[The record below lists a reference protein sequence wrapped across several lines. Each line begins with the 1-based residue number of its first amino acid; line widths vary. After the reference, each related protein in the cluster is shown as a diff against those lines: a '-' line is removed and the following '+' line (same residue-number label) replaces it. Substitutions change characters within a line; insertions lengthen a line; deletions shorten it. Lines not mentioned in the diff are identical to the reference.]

1 MDGLPYGNPGSW
13 READMNKKIIGFSDK
28 NSVCIL
34 NKKVVGILNKKV
46 ISLSFGITLLVSA
59 IAGCSVQ
66 EVQETAKTKSE
77 VVIPVI
83 FREDPQSGER
93 SNMNLVE
100 AFNEAYQGQY
110 RIDVEWI
117 VESETNYRQQIKELN
132 ALDQLPAIIT
142 DVGFDDNF
150 YQMLVENDRL
160 VDLEPYIEESKEW
173 KDAIREDIYQEMK
186 EENGYIY
193 MSPLGNLMYSSA
205 GIIYNR
211 GLLKEAGYDAFPD
224 TWEGFMQCIE
234 ALESNGITPLAL
246 HGSGTYWV
254 PLLFASAY
262 TSQEE
267 EGMKFL
273 KTRFP
278 GTYQVDAMNRMMTF
292 FKTLYKYTWKDA
304 LEIDYADAEERFYA
318 GEAAI
323 IANGP
328 WMFMAKSEEE
338 KEKYGFES
346 FPGKKLVGSWQMT
359 AWSVIKNQPQEVIE
373 GAVEFMK
380 FRTLKDAEDVERDI
394 KEFQNRGDE
403 GVMKMYLE
411 EMLSLDNLVPN
422 YQMNWE
428 QEIMNEYMTAQIP
441 DYINGL
447 CSVEELLEGMDRKME
462 EIRLAR

>member
-1 MDGLPYGNPGSW
+1 MS
-13 READMNKKIIGFSDK
+13 KKIIS
-28 NSVCIL
+28 
-34 NKKVVGILNKKV
+34 
-46 ISLSFGITLLVSA
+46 ISLCIVLLVLA
-59 IAGCSVQ
+59 MAGCSGQ
-66 EVQETAKTKSE
+66 EEQETAKTKSE

-93 SNMNLVE
+93 SNVNLVE

-117 VESETNYRQQIKELN
+117 VENETNYRQKIKELN

-160 VDLEPYIEESKEW
+160 VDLEPYIKESEEW
-173 KDAIREDIYQEMK
+173 KDAIREDIYFEMK
-186 EENGYIY
+186 EEDGCIY

-211 GLLKEAGYDAFPD
+211 SLLQEAGYDTFPD

-234 ALESNGITPLAL
+234 SLKREGITPLAL

-262 TSQEE
+262 ASQDE
-267 EGMKFL
+267 EGMEFL
-273 KTRFP
+273 KTCFP
-278 GTYQVDAMNRMMTF
+278 DTYQVDAMNTMMTF
-292 FKTLYKYTWKDA
+292 FKTLYDYTWKDA

-338 KEKYGFES
+338 KEKYGFVS
-346 FPGKKLVGSWQMT
+346 FPGRRLVGSWQMT
-359 AWSVIKNQPQEVIE
+359 AWSVIKNQPEKVVD
-373 GAVEFMK
+373 GAIEFMK
-380 FRTLKDAEDVERDI
+380 FRTLKDAQDVERDI
-394 KEFQNRGDE
+394 REFQNRGDE

-411 EMLSLDNLVPN
+411 ELISLDNLVPN

-447 CSVEELLEGMDRKME
+447 CSVEELLEGMDCKME